1 LRTPVI
7 VVESVIAGVVVA
19 LATVPAKPFADTTET
34 VVTVP
39 PLPEYWGMLSVLPIN
54 VAAPLDPVVVSVMG
68 A

>member
-39 PLPEYWGMLSVLPIN
+39 VPLTVAQEAVVPLVVRYFPELEV
-54 VAAPLDPVVVSVMG
+54 
-68 A
+68 